1 MVTGTVFQENYDK
14 RKKGKIVAEKREN
27 QQEKNRGNKLF
38 TNKIDKGFYFN
49 ASLLNISLTF
59 KRS

>member
-1 MVTGTVFQENYDK
+1 MTGTVFQENYDK

>member
-14 RKKGKIVAEKREN
+14 RRKGKIVAEKREN

>member
-1 MVTGTVFQENYDK
+1 MVTGTVFQENYGK
-14 RKKGKIVAEKREN
+14 RRKGKIVAENCEN
-27 QQEKNRGNKLF
+27 QQEKNRAKKLF
-38 TNKIDKGFYFN
+38 RNKIDKGFYFN

>member
-1 MVTGTVFQENYDK
+1 MTGTVFQENYDK

-27 QQEKNRGNKLF
+27 QQEKNRGNKLV
-38 TNKIDKGFYFN
+38 TKKIDKGFYFN

>member
-1 MVTGTVFQENYDK
+1 MTGTVFQENYDK
-14 RKKGKIVAEKREN
+14 RRKGKIVAEKREN

>member
-1 MVTGTVFQENYDK
+1 MTGTVFQENYGK
-14 RKKGKIVAEKREN
+14 RRKGKIVAEKCEN
-27 QQEKNRGNKLF
+27 QQEKNRGKKLF
-38 TNKIDKGFYFN
+38 TNNIDKGFYFN